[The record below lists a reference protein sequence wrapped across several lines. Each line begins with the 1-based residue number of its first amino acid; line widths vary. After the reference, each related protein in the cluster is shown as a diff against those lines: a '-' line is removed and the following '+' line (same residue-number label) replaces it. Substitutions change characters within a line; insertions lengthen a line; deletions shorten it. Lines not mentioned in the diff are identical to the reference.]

1 MSTQEIR
8 AAGLDDDPRL
18 ARDYAACNTFL
29 RRRNSAAYP
38 AARLLL
44 APDKR
49 PHWDAI
55 LAFCT
60 QVDGLIDAP
69 DRPVAARAAQYDA
82 YVREFF
88 ALLTGEN
95 PWPHPPETTQEAV
108 GRRLARAFAHSV
120 ATWNIPQDSVRL
132 ALKTIRTDMEV
143 TEYPT
148 FADLAAY
155 LDGLCGQAAKWG
167 NALLMSGGRSTE
179 EADTKAAAASFGL
192 QLTDCLRD
200 LGEDLDDGRLYL
212 PLEDLERF
220 GLTRACVEEAAR
232 ARQMTPALRDLVR
245 FEVDRARRYF
255 AEAADWWRLVDPAA
269 RELPRQY
276 VRLGQFTLEQITR
289 SGHDIFRTVPQA
301 RVRCAVSSCASFAM
315 GYARAVST
323 RSAGRLAPRRPLRVP
338 ASRLRL

>member
-1 MSTQEIR
+1 M
-8 AAGLDDDPRL
+8 
-18 ARDYAACNTFL
+18 
-29 RRRNSAAYP
+29 
-38 AARLLL
+38 LL

-49 PHWDAI
+49 PYWDAMI
-55 LAFCT
+55 AFASH
-60 QVDGLIDAP
+60 VDDLIDDP

-82 YVREFF
+82 YAREF
-88 ALLTGEN
+88 LTFLAGEN

-108 GRRLARAFAHSV
+108 GRHLARAFAHFV
-120 ATWNIPQDSVRL
+120 TTWNIPQESVRGFL
-132 ALKTIRTDMEV
+132 ETIRTDLEV

-148 FADLAAY
+148 FADLATY
-155 LDGLCGQAAKWG
+155 VDRVCGENTRWG
-167 NALLMSGGRSTE
+167 NVLLMSGGRSTE
-179 EADTKAAAASFGL
+179 RADAKAGAASFGL
-192 QLTDCLRD
+192 QLTDYLRD
-200 LGEDLDDGRLYL
+200 LGEDLGDGRLYL

-289 SGHDIFRTVPQA
+289 SGHDIFRTAPRA
-301 RVRCAVSSCASFAM
+301 RLMCAISSCTSFAM
-315 GYARAVST
+315 GYARVVST
-323 RSAGRLAPRRPLRVP
+323 RPAGHLAPRRPLRVP
-338 ASRLRL
+338 ASRLRP